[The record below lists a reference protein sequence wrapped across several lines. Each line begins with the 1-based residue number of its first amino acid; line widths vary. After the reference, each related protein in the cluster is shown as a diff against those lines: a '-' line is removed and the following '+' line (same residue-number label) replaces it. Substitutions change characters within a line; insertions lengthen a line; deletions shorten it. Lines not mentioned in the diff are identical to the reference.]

1 MVAKPL
7 CPLYKNIIK
16 PLDRA
21 RYPELRY
28 SIHYDLVDASK
39 ISAINLTGSLWDFS
53 NIKYLGQ
60 EKEVCFIGDMEGHVK
75 LIGQDEILDFC
86 QSNDYLR
93 LSQIQTPLVKVR
105 KLLGYR

>member
-1 MVAKPL
+1 MKTILFLSLVFGCNLIANAHQTVKSSDIDNL
-7 CPLYKNIIK
+7 HFG
-16 PLDRA
+16 D
-21 RYPELRY
+21 

-75 LIGQDEILDFC
+75 LKSWISVNQMTIYA
-86 QSNDYLR
+86 YLR
-93 LSQIQTPLVKVR
+93 
-105 KLLGYR
+105 YRLP

>member
-1 MVAKPL
+1 MKTILFLSLVFECNLIANAHQTVKSSDIDNL
-7 CPLYKNIIK
+7 HFG
-16 PLDRA
+16 D
-21 RYPELRY
+21 

-75 LIGQDEILDFC
+75 FIINYFNFID
-86 QSNDYLR
+86 
-93 LSQIQTPLVKVR
+93 
-105 KLLGYR
+105 